1 MERMGMRLQG
11 GRDWSTRSQIGVMD
25 GQRASEPETATG
37 VVQSCPKHALF
48 YDIECAARCE
58 KQDERKVSDVKEDGK
73 ERAAGGVGRRC
84 AAIARA
90 RANPLADLSLIVPNG
105 PSIDNAGLTVIV
117 LKWTWQNKPGC

>member
-1 MERMGMRLQG
+1 MSVLG
-11 GRDWSTRSQIGVMD
+11 
-25 GQRASEPETATG
+25 TG
-37 VVQSCPKHALF
+37 
-48 YDIECAARCE
+48 E
-58 KQDERKVSDVKEDGK
+58 VSDVKEDGK